1 MRFGMSRTWMLY
13 SASEYRSCSTRPAN
27 PITISSG
34 GGICVCLKCMFVGLK
49 LNKKKIKKCIAQI
62 VLPYWPLLL
71 CYRPLLLYISSV
83 YIILYMQKENVC
95 RQRSWV
101 EELRRGV
108 A

>member
-49 LNKKKIKKCIAQI
+49 LNKKKLKNALHK
-62 VLPYWPLLL
+62 L
-71 CYRPLLLYISSV
+71 CYLIGLFCCVIGLFCYILALYI
-83 YIILYMQKENVC
+83 
-95 RQRSWV
+95 
-101 EELRRGV
+101 
-108 A
+108 